1 MIPVTVISLSKSAD
15 RRAVLCPRLD
25 RLGIPHQIF
34 SALDGTTIAAPVG
47 GYYRPLR
54 LGEVGCAASHLAVL
68 RQIADGDSEFACVLE
83 DDTVPSA
90 GLPALLEPAALRQ
103 LPRFDILRLGAN
115 IRPRPRWG
123 WRVAATPV
131 TNLYA
136 MLRPWDSTFAQI
148 YSREGARRI
157 VERVQQI
164 DMPLDAVLYEETR
177 IIGLRILEARPR
189 LVQHADIP
197 SLIGD
202 RSLARPRSLVRR
214 VVHRIERE
222 LRAGAS
228 YLRAWGVRG
237 VLHLRIVR
245 VQS

>member
-1 MIPVTVISLSKSAD
+1 MIPVTVISLPKSAD

-25 RLGIPHQIF
+25 GLGIHHQIF
-34 SALDGTTIAAPVG
+34 DALDGTTVAAPAG
-47 GYYRPLR
+47 GYYRPL
-54 LGEVGCAASHLAVL
+54 LPGEVGCAASHLAVL

-90 GLPALLEPAALRQ
+90 SLPPLLEPATLRQ
-103 LPRFDILRLGAN
+103 LPRFDVLRLGAN
-115 IRPRPRWG
+115 IRPGPSFGRA
-123 WRVAATPV
+123 VAELPT

-136 MLRPWDSTFAQI
+136 MLRPWDACFAQI
-148 YSREGARRI
+148 YSRDGARWI
-157 VERVQQI
+157 VARVQRI
-164 DMPLDAVLYEETR
+164 EMPLDAVLYEETR

-189 LVQHADIP
+189 VVGYSDAP

-202 RSLARPRSLVRR
+202 RSLERPRSVARR
-214 VVHRIERE
+214 VAHRIARE

-228 YLRAWGVRG
+228 YLRAWGIRG